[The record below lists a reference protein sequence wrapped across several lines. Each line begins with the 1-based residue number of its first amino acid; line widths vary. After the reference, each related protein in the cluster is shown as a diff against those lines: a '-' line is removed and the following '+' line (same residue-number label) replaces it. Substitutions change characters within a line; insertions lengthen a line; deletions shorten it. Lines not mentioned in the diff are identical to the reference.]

1 MHGLWLF
8 FLKKRQFTW
17 LLMAALVGAGFYAVS
32 IIPKESAPEV
42 IIPIGIVTTVYPG
55 ASAADMEEL
64 VTNKLE
70 NNLES
75 LDGVK
80 KITST
85 SRDGVSVITAEFNA
99 NADVDKSIQK
109 VKDAV
114 DIGKSEL
121 PTDAKE
127 PTVTE
132 VNFADQP
139 IHVISISSDLD
150 PVSFTKLSQD
160 LSDEFK
166 KVQGV
171 SKVQVSGIRDR
182 QVQVTVDSASL
193 STYGLTIGDVVG
205 ALAAAN
211 LSLPIGTV
219 HTNGVEYA
227 IRFDGKI
234 DSIDAIR
241 TVPVTSKNGFPVF
254 VGDVATV
261 VDGVAEEKSISRV
274 SVDGAPS
281 EKALTVSIYKK
292 SGFDVTQMS
301 AGVHAKVDE
310 LKKDGGLL
318 AGSQVLYI
326 FDGGAQVNKDLSE
339 LIKAGTETV
348 VLVLI
353 CLLLTIGWRESVV
366 AALSIPLS
374 FVIAFIGLL
383 LSGNTINFI
392 SLFALILAV
401 GILVDSGI
409 VVTEAIH
416 TRVRK
421 YGNPDVAA
429 AQAIKEYAWPLIAG
443 TMVTIA
449 VFAPLFFLSGVMGK
463 FISSI
468 PFTIIFVL
476 FASIFVALGFV
487 PLLAILLTKKD
498 STHGN
503 RFEELQEEYNHKA
516 QEWYKAKLIAF
527 LGNKRQQKFFLR
539 GLFVAFIL
547 SLVLPIS
554 GALKTIFFPPENV
567 DYVYVGIETKQGTPV
582 QQTDLTLREVEEVLY
597 EQDFIESF
605 AATAGQGSR
614 FTGSSDSGGRF
625 ANITIKLKA
634 DRKKTSQEL
643 SADLRK
649 TLSSVKDATITI
661 QEQAK
666 GPSSGAPVQIKFKG
680 DNLDELASATTKS
693 EAILRDIPG
702 TRDIKLSTDST
713 ATEYVFTVDQAKAS
727 AAGVSP
733 GAIAQTLRTAVFGLT
748 ATTFTEKSNDIDVVV
763 KLTVDPSAKD
773 PSAVPDV
780 TYDTLSNLTVMSRT
794 GQPVLLSSVI
804 TPTLGAANAAI
815 THEDLKRV
823 ETVSAYTSG
832 KTTAT
837 EVVNQFK
844 AKQAE
849 LKLPGTVAV
858 TYGGETEDINR
869 SFTEMLLAILAGI
882 ILMLAILVLS
892 FNSIRYS
899 LYLLLAVPY
908 SLIGVLTGL
917 TITGLSLSFTAML
930 GVIAL
935 SGVIINHSIILLDS
949 MIFHKASSESE
960 DLIHTVAESATS
972 RLRPIF
978 LTTVTTVIGMIPL
991 SAISD
996 FWGPLAFS
1004 IMFGLAFAMVLTL
1017 IMVPT
1022 LFYRAELK
1030 KQQKAQSK

>member
-1 MHGLWLF
+1 
-8 FLKKRQFTW
+8 
-17 LLMAALVGAGFYAVS
+17 
-32 IIPKESAPEV
+32 
-42 IIPIGIVTTVYPG
+42 
-55 ASAADMEEL
+55 
-64 VTNKLE
+64 
-70 NNLES
+70 
-75 LDGVK
+75 
-80 KITST
+80 
-85 SRDGVSVITAEFNA
+85 
-99 NADVDKSIQK
+99 
-109 VKDAV
+109 
-114 DIGKSEL
+114 
-121 PTDAKE
+121 
-127 PTVTE
+127 
-132 VNFADQP
+132 
-139 IHVISISSDLD
+139 
-150 PVSFTKLSQD
+150 
-160 LSDEFK
+160 
-166 KVQGV
+166 
-171 SKVQVSGIRDR
+171 
-182 QVQVTVDSASL
+182 
-193 STYGLTIGDVVG
+193 
-205 ALAAAN
+205 
-211 LSLPIGTV
+211 
-219 HTNGVEYA
+219 
-227 IRFDGKI
+227 
-234 DSIDAIR
+234 
-241 TVPVTSKNGFPVF
+241 
-254 VGDVATV
+254 V
-261 VDGVAEEKSISRV
+261 VDGVAEEKSLSRV

-281 EKALTVSIYKK
+281 EKAMTVSIYKK
-292 SGFDVTQMS
+292 SGYDVTAMS
-301 AGVHAKVDE
+301 AGVHTKVDE

-318 AGSQVLYI
+318 AGSQVLYV
-326 FDGGAQVNKDLSE
+326 FDGGEQVSKDLGD
-339 LIKAGTETV
+339 LIKAGSETV
-348 VLVLI
+348 LLVLI
-353 CLLLTIGWRESVV
+353 CLLLTLGWRESLV

-374 FVIAFIGLL
+374 FVIAFMGLY

-449 VFAPLFFLSGVMGK
+449 VFAPLFFLSGVMGQ

-487 PLLAILLTKKD
+487 PLLAIMLTKKD
-498 STHGN
+498 RTGTS

-516 QEWYKAKLIAF
+516 QQWYKEKIIAF
-527 LGNKRQQKFFLR
+527 LGNNKQQKIFLR

-547 SLVLPIS
+547 SLILPIS

-582 QQTDLTLREVEEVLY
+582 EQTDLALRQVEEVLY
-597 EQDFIESF
+597 AQDYIESF

-614 FTGSSDSGGRF
+614 FTGSSDSGGRY

-634 DRKKTSQEL
+634 DRKKTSQVLSTEL
-643 SADLRK
+643 RD
-649 TLSSVKDATITI
+649 TLTSIKDATVTI

-680 DNLDELASATTKS
+680 DNLDELASAVNKS
-693 EAILRDIPG
+693 GTILSSISG
-702 TRDIKLSTDST
+702 TRDINLSTDSN

-733 GAIAQTLRTAVFGLT
+733 GAVAQTLRTAVFGAT

-763 KLTVDPSAKD
+763 KLKVDPTAKD
-773 PSAVPDV
+773 PSAMPSVN
-780 TYDTLSNLTVMSRT
+780 YDTLSNLTVMSRSGT
-794 GQPVLLSSVI
+794 PVLLSSVI

-823 ETVSAYTSG
+823 ETVSAYTTG

-849 LKLPGTVAV
+849 LKLPSTVSV
-858 TYGGETEDINR
+858 SYGGETEDINK
-869 SFTEMLLAILAGI
+869 SFTEMLLAIVAGI

-892 FNSIRYS
+892 FNSVRYS

-908 SLIGVLTGL
+908 SLIGVLVGL
-917 TITGLSLSFTAML
+917 TVTGLSLSFTAML

-949 MIFHKASSESE
+949 MIFHKASSEGE

-991 SAISD
+991 SMISD

-1030 KQQKAQSK
+1030 KQQKK